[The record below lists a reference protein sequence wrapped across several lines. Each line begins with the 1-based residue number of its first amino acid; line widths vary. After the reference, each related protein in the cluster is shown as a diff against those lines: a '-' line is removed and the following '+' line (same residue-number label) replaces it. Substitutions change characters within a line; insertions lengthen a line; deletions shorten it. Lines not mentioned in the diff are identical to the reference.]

1 MSVADKYV
9 VAVYA
14 VIWVVL
20 LLYVI
25 LLAARTQ
32 RVSRELELIARVV
45 EGKRG
50 EE

>member
-1 MSVADKYV
+1 VSVADKYV

-32 RVSRELELIARVV
+32 RVARELELIARVV
-45 EGKRG
+45 EQKGG
-50 EE
+50 PQ